1 MSPRDHNK
9 TLGVMHLIFGG
20 MNAMALLANFGF
32 IHRGGVAGLLGSFKP
47 AASLRFRPEADL
59 GLLVIFLLLFSVPP
73 LMAGYGMLKRKSW
86 AQGAGV
92 IAAIAA
98 SLNPPLGTALCVY
111 ALWFL
116 FGEGKH
122 FYDSRDEEGLR
133 AAARGASFYEDE
145 ERKARGNGQAGYEP
159 PNQPPNWRE

>member
-32 IHRGGVAGLLGSFKP
+32 IQRDGVADSLGSLQ
-47 AASLRFRPEADL
+47 AIALLRFGPEVEPVIIL
-59 GLLVIFLLLFSVPP
+59 IFLLLFSVPS
-73 LMAGYGMLKRKSW
+73 LIAGYGMLKRKSW

-92 IAAIAA
+92 IAAIAS

-111 ALWFL
+111 SLWFL

-122 FYDSRDEEGLR
+122 FYDSRDEEGRR
-133 AAARGASFYEDE
+133 AAVPGDSFYEDE
-145 ERKARGNGQAGYEP
+145 ERKARGHGQADYEP
-159 PNQPPNWRE
+159 PNQPPNWRG

>member
-32 IHRGGVAGLLGSFKP
+32 IQRGGIADSLGSLQV
-47 AASLRFRPEADL
+47 AALLRLRPEVEPA
-59 GLLVIFLLLFSVPP
+59 LLVIFLLLFSVPS
-73 LMAGYGMLKRKSW
+73 LIAGYGMLKRKSW

-92 IAAIAA
+92 IAAIAS

-111 ALWFL
+111 SLWFL

-145 ERKARGNGQAGYEP
+145 ERKARGNGQTDYEP
-159 PNQPPNWRE
+159 PNQQPDWRD